1 MNDLIYLDY
10 NGTTPIDEKV
20 IEVINQELKDSW
32 GNPSSGSDKK
42 VLKIKKKTHF
52 KMVKTFEIAIRPFLR
67 TKSKTSH
74 R

>member
-42 VLKIKKKTHF
+42 VLKIKKKNSF
-52 KMVKTFEIAIRPFLR
+52 QNGENF
-67 TKSKTSH
+67 
-74 R
+74 

>member
-42 VLKIKKKTHF
+42 SLKNVTTHLKI
-52 KMVKTFEIAIRPFLR
+52 MKTFEIVIRPFLR
-67 TKSKTSH
+67 TKSKKSY

>member
-42 VLKIKKKTHF
+42 VLKKKL
-52 KMVKTFEIAIRPFLR
+52 I
-67 TKSKTSH
+67 SKW
-74 R
+74 

>member
-10 NGTTPIDEKV
+10 NGTTPIDEEV

-42 VLKIKKKTHF
+42 V
-52 KMVKTFEIAIRPFLR
+52 
-67 TKSKTSH
+67 
-74 R
+74 